1 MYFYFTKGYQS
12 IIWFLLSIQSF
23 VYSFTYRIASRVHPL
38 SQLKITNSIKNL
50 LGLIQQY
57 KEMKHTDETK
67 ILDKEKIPTTIN
79 LYMDHDPKQNA
90 MVQYKKEKEKTKYDW
105 IRNYYTNTAIYHK
118 MEEIYEQFM
127 KKSL

>member
-1 MYFYFTKGYQS
+1 
-12 IIWFLLSIQSF
+12 
-23 VYSFTYRIASRVHPL
+23 
-38 SQLKITNSIKNL
+38 
-50 LGLIQQY
+50 
-57 KEMKHTDETK
+57 MKHTDETK